1 MEIDAQTA
9 TLEEQRNHIAVLDK
23 ALSNAQDRLGKSNRV
38 GAEFLEKNRR
48 YRPFPGLRRADPHVG
63 ECQNPTAT
71 IT

>member
-38 GAEFLEKNRR
+38 GAEFLEKKW
-48 YRPFPGLRRADPHVG
+48 YKMGIFRP
-63 ECQNPTAT
+63 TKS
-71 IT
+71 